1 MFKRILSFLLFGVL
15 LFSFVACGESSG
27 EDVQGDTDSSSSTY
41 YFGTMEDVTK
51 SSVFKFSYQT
61 EKTQWKRG
69 ETYSVD
75 TALENISGEVF
86 PYSGS
91 STCGPNIIIYC
102 GEPGNKFT
110 LTGSTWFH
118 TDIINGIQPGKTYG
132 LRVMYTVPEDAP
144 LGKYH
149 ILLTFEDYYQFFE
162 NAIEIVE

>member
-91 STCGPNIIIYC
+91 STCGPNITIYC

-110 LTGSTWFH
+110 LTGSMWFH
-118 TDIINGIQPGKTYG
+118 ADIINGIQPGKTYG
-132 LRVMYTVPEDAP
+132 LRVMYTVPENAT
-144 LGKYH
+144 LGRYH

>member
-86 PYSGS
+86 PYSGTS
-91 STCGPNIIIYC
+91 SCGPHIEIYC
-102 GEPGNKFT
+102 GEPGNKFS
-110 LTGSTWFH
+110 LSGMFSSN
-118 TDIINGIQPGKTYG
+118 TDIINGIQPGETYMSG
-132 LRVMYTVPEDAP
+132 AIYTVPEDAP